1 MTYVEGFLAAV
12 PTANKEEYR
21 QRAES
26 ALPIFKDLG
35 ATRMVECWGDDIAD
49 GKITDF
55 KRAVKAEADE
65 TVVFSRIE
73 YPDKATRD
81 AANEKMMSDP
91 RMAEM
96 GYMPFDGKR
105 MIFSGFTTILDKG
118 SRSDM
123 GYVDGYVIPV
133 ANEKKDE
140 YRRVA
145 EAAAPIFMEHGA
157 SQVVENWGD
166 DVKRGKTT
174 DFYGAV
180 DAKKGENIVFSWITW
195 PSKEAR
201 VTGNEA
207 VMADERFKS
216 GAPEGQP
223 GSMPMPFDGK
233 RMIMGGFVPIL
244 GLYVSADA
252 GDELAIGG

>member
-12 PTANKEEYR
+12 PTTNKQAYL
-21 QRAES
+21 QHAES
-26 ALPIFKDLG
+26 AVPIFKNLG

-49 GKITDF
+49 GKATDF
-55 KRAVKAEADE
+55 KRAVKATDDE
-65 TVVFSRIE
+65 TVVFSWIE

-81 AANEKMMSDP
+81 SANNKMMNDP
-91 RMAEM
+91 DAMAGMAE
-96 GYMPFDGKR
+96 MPFDGKR
-105 MIFSGFTTILDKG
+105 MIFSGFTPILDKG
-118 SRSDM
+118 STAEM

-133 ANEKKDE
+133 ANEKKDD
-140 YRRVA
+140 YCKVA

-166 DVKRGKTT
+166 DVKHGETT

-180 DAKKGENIVFSWITW
+180 DAQDGENIVFSWIAW

-201 VTGNEA
+201 DTGNAATME
-207 VMADERFKS
+207 DDRFKP
-216 GAPEGQP
+216 GAGEGMP
-223 GSMPMPFDGK
+223 GDMAMPFDGK

-244 GLYVSADA
+244 DK
-252 GDELAIGG
+252 